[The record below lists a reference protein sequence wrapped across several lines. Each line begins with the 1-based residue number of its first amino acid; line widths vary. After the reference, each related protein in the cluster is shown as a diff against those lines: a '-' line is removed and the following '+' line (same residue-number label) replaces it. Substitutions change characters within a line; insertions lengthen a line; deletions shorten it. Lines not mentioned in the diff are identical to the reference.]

1 MNFDRRC
8 KTRPK
13 KVYHKMSIA
22 KGLLYV
28 FGPHILIPSAIAFFI
43 AFRYGFAYHIN
54 LKSSKI
60 VTPQY
65 IVISTSV

>member
-1 MNFDRRC
+1 
-8 KTRPK
+8 
-13 KVYHKMSIA
+13 MSIA